1 VSVALSKILLFS
13 VGGLVIVIALAALFV
28 AGRLENANRNYIRIN
43 TRGLARKPGIS
54 SEFEAL
60 YEKPVIGI
68 YLKWVRSQLFL
79 GGTST
84 TDNLITKS
92 VLLGSGSIL
101 TSIITFLVL
110 VRLYQAN
117 LWIMLLFGVCCIYL
131 NSMIIRSF
139 AGNSDT
145 RLLTAMVDYVG
156 DVKHF
161 YHATAMVGEAI
172 KQANLRAAGE
182 MLNQG
187 TRIYNILTGSNPE
200 YMLKE
205 YYETCSNKFL
215 KIFAGFSYLVQDFGD
230 KKIEGISLYIKNL
243 NYITE
248 EIQIEIIKKNQLA
261 YWLRGLN
268 IIVLFPLLLPPVIES
283 WMRSGFPIVSVFYD
297 SSTGFYLRCSI
308 FLVIVVCYAFIV
320 QIQKTEQNAKAFY
333 KRTWDYYLNR
343 IGIIRFFVNLFAPR
357 QNTAKYR
364 KMKSFLEDDAGS
376 AMPVEGLYLRR
387 LIFGLSAFIIILL
400 VFSSGHRTN
409 VEKIIADTA
418 YGIDN
423 ANFFRMMGKLDEEE
437 LLNEIKI
444 KELDVSIIK
453 KIGSMGL
460 SKAED
465 ILAAAKAELISMNY
479 DGEDQ
484 ELTAQRICMKII
496 DSKKEYIQTWEVLA
510 SLLAAG
516 VASWFP
522 MVLLAFQASLR
533 KVDMEDEVF
542 QFHTIII
549 LLMHHDNVDVKVV
562 LEWMK
567 EFANIFRAP
576 IELCLTNFQ
585 NQNLA
590 LEKLKEDVKFKPFG
604 KIIDNLQ
611 MANEDI
617 SLIAAF
623 DALELEREFYKE
635 SRKESNKQQVNK
647 KIEFG
652 QLIGFIPVYAVL
664 LLYMALPIIVTSFT
678 AFSSIQKQLI

>member
-1 VSVALSKILLFS
+1 VSKILLFS
-13 VGGLVIVIALAALFV
+13 AGGLVIAIALAALFI
-28 AGRLENANRNYIRIN
+28 ANRLENANRNYIRIN
-43 TRGLARKPGIS
+43 TRGLSRKTWTGS
-54 SEFEAL
+54 GCESL
-60 YEKPVIGI
+60 YEKPVIGS
-68 YLKWVRSQLFL
+68 YLRWVRSQLSP
-79 GGTST
+79 GGNSSIT
-84 TDNLITKS
+84 NLDTKS
-92 VLLGSGSIL
+92 VLLGFGSIL
-101 TSIITFLVL
+101 TSIVTFFVL
-110 VRLYQAN
+110 VRLYQAD
-117 LWIMLLFGVCCIYL
+117 LWTMLLFGICCIYL
-131 NSMIIRSF
+131 NSMIIQSF

-145 RLLTAMVDYVG
+145 RLLAAMVDYVG

-172 KQANLRAAGE
+172 KQANLRTAGE

-187 TRIYNILTGSNPE
+187 TRIYNILTGANPE

-283 WMRSGFPIVSVFYD
+283 WMRSGFPIVSSFYD
-297 SSTGFYLRCSI
+297 SATGFYLRCSI
-308 FLVIVVCYAFIV
+308 FLIIIVCYVFIV
-320 QIQKTEQNAKAFY
+320 QIQKTEQKVKVCY
-333 KRTWDYYLNR
+333 KKTWDYYLNR
-343 IGIIRFFVNLFAPR
+343 IGFIRFFVNIFTPR
-357 QNTAKYR
+357 QNTVKYR
-364 KMKSFLEDDAGS
+364 KLKSFLEDDAGS
-376 AMPVEGLYLRR
+376 AMTVEGLYLRR
-387 LIFGLSAFIIILL
+387 LIYAISVFIIMLA

-409 VEKIIADTA
+409 VEKIMADTA

-423 ANFFRMMGKLDEEE
+423 ANFFRMMGRLDEEE
-437 LLNEIKI
+437 LLNDKKI
-444 KELDVSIIK
+444 RELDASIIGE
-453 KIGSMGL
+453 IGSMGL

-465 ILAAAKAELISMNY
+465 ILAAAKAELVSMSY
-479 DGEDQ
+479 EGEDQ
-484 ELTAQRICMKII
+484 ELTAQRICLKII
-496 DSKKEYIQTWEVLA
+496 DSKKETIRLWEVLL
-510 SLLAAG
+510 SLIIAG
-516 VASWFP
+516 AASWFP
-522 MVLLAFQASLR
+522 MILLTFQASLR

-590 LEKLKEDVKFKPFG
+590 LERLKEDVKFKPFV

-635 SRKESNKQQVNK
+635 SRKESNKQQINK

-664 LLYMALPIIVTSFT
+664 LLYMALPIIFSSFT
-678 AFSSIQKQLI
+678 AFSSIQKQLM

>member
-1 VSVALSKILLFS
+1 MI
-13 VGGLVIVIALAALFV
+13 GIALIALFV
-28 AGRLENANRNYIRIN
+28 ASRIENANRNYIRIN
-43 TRGLARKPGIS
+43 TRGITRKTGS
-54 SEFEAL
+54 GSGCESL
-60 YEKPVIGI
+60 YEKPVVGS

-79 GGTST
+79 GGSSATG
-84 TDNLITKS
+84 NPGTKS
-92 VLLGSGSIL
+92 VLLGFGSIL
-101 TSIITFLVL
+101 ASTIMFLML
-110 VRLYQAN
+110 VRLYRAD
-117 LWIMLLFGVCCIYL
+117 LWTMLLFGVCCIYL
-131 NSMIIRSF
+131 NCMIIRSF

-172 KQANLRAAGE
+172 KQANLRASGE
-182 MLNQG
+182 ILNQG
-187 TRIYNILTGSNPE
+187 TRICNILTGANPE

-230 KKIEGISLYIKNL
+230 KKLEGISLYIKNL

-268 IIVLFPLLLPPVIES
+268 VIVLFPLLLPPLIES

-297 SSTGFYLRCSI
+297 SSAGFYLRCSI
-308 FLVIVVCYAFIV
+308 FLIIVICYVFIV
-320 QIQKTEQNAKAFY
+320 QIQKTEQNARAYY
-333 KRTWDYYLNR
+333 KKTWDYYLNR
-343 IGIIRFFVNLFAPR
+343 IGLVRVVVNIFAPGR
-357 QNTAKYR
+357 NTVKYR
-364 KMKSFLEDDAGS
+364 KMKSFLEDEAGS
-376 AMPVEGLYLRR
+376 AMTVEGLYLRR
-387 LIFGLSAFIIILL
+387 LIFGLSAFVIMLL

-409 VEKIIADTA
+409 IERIMADTA
-418 YGIDN
+418 YGINN

-437 LLNEIKI
+437 LINDQKI
-444 KELDVSIIK
+444 RELDASVIK
-453 KIGSMGL
+453 KIGS
-460 SKAED
+460 KALIEEED
-465 ILAAAKAELISMNY
+465 ILAAAKAELASMNY
-479 DGEDQ
+479 NGEDRD
-484 ELTAQRICMKII
+484 LTAQRICLKII
-496 DSKKEYIQTWEVLA
+496 DGRMEHIHAWEVLA
-510 SLLAAG
+510 ALLAAG

-567 EFANIFRAP
+567 EFAKIFRAP

-590 LEKLKEDVKFKPFG
+590 LERLKEDVKFKPFV

-635 SRKESNKQQVNK
+635 TRKESNKQQVNK

-678 AFSSIQKQLI
+678 AFSSIQKQLM

>member
-1 VSVALSKILLFS
+1 MMKIVLLFA
-13 VGGLVIVIALAALFV
+13 GGLVISIALFALLV
-28 AGRLENANRNYIRIN
+28 AYRLENANRNYIRIN
-43 TRGLARKPGIS
+43 TRGFARKTGS
-54 SEFEAL
+54 RSGYEFL
-60 YEKPVIGI
+60 YEKPVVGR
-68 YLKWVRSQLFL
+68 YLNWVRSQLFL
-79 GGTST
+79 GGTAATGNPEMKALLFGLGAILVST
-84 TDNLITKS
+84 A
-92 VLLGSGSIL
+92 
-101 TSIITFLVL
+101 TFLVL

-117 LWIMLLFGVCCIYL
+117 LWTMLLFGVCCIYL

-139 AGNSDT
+139 TGNTDT

-172 KQANLRAAGE
+172 KHANLKASGE

-187 TRIYNILTGSNPE
+187 TRICNILTGANPE

-297 SSTGFYLRCSI
+297 SSAGFYLRCSI
-308 FLVIVVCYAFIV
+308 FLIIVVCYVFLV
-320 QIQKTEQNAKAFY
+320 QIQKTERNTKAYY
-333 KRTWDYYLNR
+333 KKTWDYYLNK
-343 IGIIRFFVNLFAPR
+343 IGVVRFFVNIFAPR
-357 QNTAKYR
+357 QNTTKYR
-364 KMKSFLEDDAGS
+364 KLKSFLEDDAGS
-376 AMPVEGLYLRR
+376 AMSVEGLYLRR
-387 LIFGLSAFIIILL
+387 LIVGIAAFIMMLL

-409 VEKIIADTA
+409 IERIMADTA
-418 YGIDN
+418 YGINN

-437 LLNEIKI
+437 LINDKKI
-444 KELDVSIIK
+444 RELDAAVIH
-453 KIGSMGL
+453 KIGSRGL
-460 SKAED
+460 VKAED
-465 ILAAAKAELISMNY
+465 ILAAAKAELASMKY

-484 ELTAQRICMKII
+484 ELTAQRICLKII
-496 DSKKEYIQTWEVLA
+496 DSKKEFTQGWEVLA
-510 SLLAAG
+510 ALLAAG

-522 MVLLAFQASLR
+522 MLLLVFQASLR

-576 IELCLTNFQ
+576 IELCLTNYQ
-585 NQNLA
+585 NQTLA
-590 LEKLKEDVKFKPFG
+590 LEKLKEDVKFKPFV

-652 QLIGFIPVYAVL
+652 QLIGFVPVYAVL

-678 AFSSIQKQLI
+678 AFSSIQKQLM

>member
-1 VSVALSKILLFS
+1 MLSKILLFS
-13 VGGLVIVIALAALFV
+13 VGGLVIGIALAALLV
-28 AGRLENANRNYIRIN
+28 ANGIENANRNYIRIN
-43 TRGLARKPGIS
+43 TRGFARRTGSRSGCGP
-54 SEFEAL
+54 L
-60 YEKPVIGI
+60 YEKPVVGS
-68 YLKWVRSQLFL
+68 YLRWVRSQLFL
-79 GGTST
+79 GGTSAAG
-84 TDNLITKS
+84 NLDTQS
-92 VLLGSGSIL
+92 VLLGSGSVL
-101 TSIITFLVL
+101 TSAIMFLVL
-110 VRLYQAN
+110 IRLYQAD
-117 LWIMLLFGVCCIYL
+117 LWTTLLFGVCCIYL
-131 NSMIIRSF
+131 NCMIIRSF
-139 AGNSDT
+139 VGNSDT
-145 RLLTAMVDYVG
+145 RLLTAMVEYIG

-172 KQANLRAAGE
+172 KQANSRASGE

-187 TRIYNILTGSNPE
+187 TRIYNNLTGANPE

-230 KKIEGISLYIKNL
+230 KKVEGISLYIKNL

-268 IIVLFPLLLPPVIES
+268 AIVLFPLLLPPAIES

-308 FLVIVVCYAFIV
+308 FLIIVVCYVFIV
-320 QIQKTEQNAKAFY
+320 QIQKTEQNVKAGY

-343 IGIIRFFVNLFAPR
+343 IGIIRAIVNIFAPR
-357 QNTAKYR
+357 KNTAKYR
-364 KMKSFLEDDAGS
+364 KMKSFLEDGAGS

-387 LIFGLSAFIIILL
+387 LIYGLSAFVIMLL

-409 VEKIIADTA
+409 VERIMADTA
-418 YGIDN
+418 YGINN

-437 LLNEIKI
+437 LINDKKI
-444 KELDVSIIK
+444 RELDASIIK

-460 SKAED
+460 LKAED
-465 ILAAAKAELISMNY
+465 ILSAAKAELASMNY

-484 ELTAQRICMKII
+484 ELTAQRICLKII
-496 DSKKEYIQTWEVLA
+496 DSKMEHIQVWEVFA
-510 SLLAAG
+510 AMLAAG
-516 VASWFP
+516 AASWFP

-567 EFANIFRAP
+567 EFANIFKAP

-590 LEKLKEDVKFKPFG
+590 LERLKVDVQFKPFV

-678 AFSSIQKQLI
+678 AFSSIQKQLM